1 MTGQVPPEAE
11 AAVDKAHNMRAL
23 AAEARAR
30 ANKLTTDAVI
40 ALREEGVSYRD
51 IGTILGISHQ
61 RAQQIA
67 RGPKEGA

>member
-1 MTGQVPPEAE
+1 MAEIPPEAE
-11 AAVDKAHNMRAL
+11 RTVEKAHNLRAL
-23 AAEARAR
+23 AAEAKAR
-30 ANKLTTDAVI
+30 ANELTADAVL

-67 RGPKEGA
+67 SEPREGA